1 MIFKA
6 GNGAQIIDKIM
17 INEDEALRE
26 YPFIN
31 HALVIVKSEDD
42 YLFGYHKWRDDWE
55 TFCGLL
61 ETGEG
66 IRECIARE
74 TEEELG
80 LSNVK
85 FEYLGIVHYYM
96 PPDYWNEEW
105 HEEYGA
111 LYGIKIK
118 KDTIKVIECCRKDK
132 EEIGEIA
139 FVSELKK
146 RDQKIDEIN
155 EALLRFF

>member
-55 TFCGLL
+55 TCLMLHGVWCCD
-61 ETGEG
+61 
-66 IRECIARE
+66 R
-74 TEEELG
+74 
-80 LSNVK
+80 
-85 FEYLGIVHYYM
+85 
-96 PPDYWNEEW
+96 
-105 HEEYGA
+105 
-111 LYGIKIK
+111 IK
-118 KDTIKVIECCRKDK
+118 KNI
-132 EEIGEIA
+132 
-139 FVSELKK
+139 FL
-146 RDQKIDEIN
+146 
-155 EALLRFF
+155 

>member
-55 TFCGLL
+55 TFGGLL

-85 FEYLGIVHYYM
+85 FEYLGIVHYYN
-96 PPDYWNEEW
+96 PPFCFAKVTNR
-105 HEEYGA
+105 
-111 LYGIKIK
+111 IMKIL
-118 KDTIKVIECCRKDK
+118 
-132 EEIGEIA
+132 
-139 FVSELKK
+139 VSLATLVS
-146 RDQKIDEIN
+146 I
-155 EALLRFF
+155 FPSS